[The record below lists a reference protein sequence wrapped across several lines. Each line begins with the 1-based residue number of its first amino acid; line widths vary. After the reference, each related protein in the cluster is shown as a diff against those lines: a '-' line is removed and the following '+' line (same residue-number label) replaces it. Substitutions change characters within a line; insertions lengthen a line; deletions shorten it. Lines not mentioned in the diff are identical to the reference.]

1 MVLQSWHWR
10 IVSKLSKDRD
20 WVPDFP
26 SEIGVGIHFQTN
38 CAVINQI
45 RGASVL
51 DIVLWRLLPFT
62 RNSYKLGS
70 TQDNKYA
77 HTRENTEF
85 LWNFPNCL
93 RPHSTEGWDDKNRDL
108 NMQDVQNTRTSWYL
122 FSQPLIFPSLL
133 LSFSL
138 GQLLSIINPRI
149 LLFKKTKPK
158 NLT

>member
-1 MVLQSWHWR
+1 MVLQIWHWR

-77 HTRENTEF
+77 HTKERTLSFCGTFRIAFVHTPKKGEMT
-85 LWNFPNCL
+85 
-93 RPHSTEGWDDKNRDL
+93 KNRDL

-122 FSQPLIFPSLL
+122 FSQPFIFN
-133 LSFSL
+133 FSL
-138 GQLLSIINPRI
+138 STLVIFFGSTAIYH
-149 LLFKKTKPK
+149 KPK
-158 NLT
+158 NPAVQKD